1 MALELRHCLFV
12 FVTAARRLSI
22 LLSAQSGHFAS
33 KSNVRFRG
41 QSGYHAEVPP

>member
-12 FVTAARRLSI
+12 FVRRRVVSRC
-22 LLSAQSGHFAS
+22 LLLAQSGHFAS

-41 QSGYHAEVPP
+41 